1 MASKYHSIT
10 LCGGKSMMLSPT
22 EKLSIPMEDACG
34 ILNDAVLRS
43 SKDMIEFMY
52 EDVKL
57 TIYANG
63 SIMFYHFT
71 DFDTACAYAD
81 EIIGMLTGNA

>member
-22 EKLSIPMEDACG
+22 EKLSIPMEDAGG

-81 EIIGMLTGNA
+81 EIIGMLTRNA

>member
-34 ILNDAVLRS
+34 ILKESVLRS

-52 EDVKL
+52 KDIKL
-57 TIYANG
+57 TIYPNG

>member
-52 EDVKL
+52 KDVKL

>member
-10 LCGGKSMMLSPT
+10 LCGGKSMMLNPA
-22 EKLSIPMEDACG
+22 EKTSIPMEDACG

-52 EDVKL
+52 EGVKL

-81 EIIGMLTGNA
+81 EIIGILTGNA

>member
-34 ILNDAVLRS
+34 ILKDAVLRS

-81 EIIGMLTGNA
+81 EIIGVLTGNA